1 MKTNPIAHRAFHRA
15 LGSLADNHTLHATSI
30 REAIRRLPNMAM
42 HQMASV
48 ILAEQGEPAAWKFCR
63 KFGARSSFK
72 KMIKVSELLNR
83 NDIYPATP

>member
-15 LGSLADNHTLHATSI
+15 LGSLADDHSIHATSI
-30 REAIRRLPNMAM
+30 CEAIRRLPSMAM

-63 KFGARSSFK
+63 KFGPRGARDG
-72 KMIKVSELLNR
+72 KVS
-83 NDIYPATP
+83 P